1 LVVFGSSVNLW
12 YTVIN
17 VIEAVTGAMLLR
29 KFLPWYNPLQNL
41 SDWIRLAISSAL
53 IPPLL
58 GGILVCLLV
67 PTDNLVRTFML
78 WVLSEAIG
86 ALALVPIGVLFKPH
100 YLLRHRKPQL
110 LLKPW
115 QPWP

>member
-1 LVVFGSSVNLW
+1 MVMFPASTLNLW

-41 SDWIRLAISSAL
+41 NDWIRLAIGSAL

-58 GGILVCLLV
+58 GVSLPDSPHRQPRAHLY
-67 PTDNLVRTFML
+67 
-78 WVLSEAIG
+78 
-86 ALALVPIGVLFKPH
+86 ALVPLGGHWRSGAGAGWYSFKPH
-100 YLLRHRKPQL
+100 YLLRHRKRNCFS
-110 LLKPW
+110 KRW